1 MRSIDLLEL
10 LIKFSQEKKDQGL
23 TLDKVSMETNMVVYK
38 NELETVVYSFDE
50 VINYFREQKLKR
62 IMK

>member
-10 LIKFSQEKKDQGL
+10 LIKFSQEKKEQGL